1 MLIGVD
7 FWINWPEAN
16 DSIESNLEHWGIRG
30 PADRC
35 SGESSVT
42 AVEAALR
49 TTGDIEKR
57 IEELPPSL
65 KGRASPIQM
74 C

>member
-35 SGESSVT
+35 GGESSVT

-57 IEELPPSL
+57 I
-65 KGRASPIQM
+65 
-74 C
+74 